1 VSERQTPVSATT
13 APAPGPENP
22 SRRARLLNRE
32 RRIGLGVVATLVI
45 AWLVLTLGGFVRPL
59 FVPGPADLARAYEQL
74 APQLPGDVWDSVVT
88 RLIPGFFV
96 GLALGMLVGISMAVS
111 RTFRALAD
119 PIVEAIRPLP
129 PLALIPLFILWFG
142 IGSGTQVALIA
153 FGTFIVMVITAYE
166 AVRNV
171 PPIYLQ
177 AAATLGAS
185 RRQVVRRVIVP
196 AIVPDIF
203 GGVRV
208 AVAASFGYVVVAEII
223 GAQSGLGYRLV
234 LARRYLLTENIV
246 AILIV
251 VGILAFLADQLVRW
265 INRRLTDW
273 KPRA

>member
-1 VSERQTPVSATT
+1 MTDTARTTPEPLPRRDEETASLVSLTMTR
-13 APAPGPENP
+13 
-22 SRRARLLNRE
+22 SRL
-32 RRIGLGVVATLVI
+32 IGLAVTLLLISV
-45 AWLVLTLGGFVRPL
+45 WLVLTLGGFVRPL
-59 FVPGPADLARAYEQL
+59 FVPGPADLARAYERL
-74 APQLPGDVWDSVVT
+74 APSLPGDVWASVAT
-88 RLIPGFFV
+88 RLVPGFAI
-96 GLALGMLVGISMAVS
+96 GLTVGMLVGVGMAVS
-111 RTFRALAD
+111 ATFRALAD

-153 FGTFIVMVITAYE
+153 FGTFIVMVITSYE

-185 RRQVVRRVIVP
+185 QAQTFRRVIIP
-196 AIVPDIF
+196 AIIPDIF
-203 GGVRV
+203 GGIRV

-251 VGILAFLADQLVRW
+251 VGLLAFVADQLVRW
-265 INRRLTDW
+265 LNRRLTGW
-273 KPRA
+273 KPRV

>member
-1 VSERQTPVSATT
+1 MSISAPDASGARDPKQPAVPSWSSRVLTRQ
-13 APAPGPENP
+13 
-22 SRRARLLNRE
+22 RL
-32 RRIGLGVVATLVI
+32 IGLAVVATLLGL
-45 AWLVLTLGGFVRPL
+45 WLILTLGGFVRPL
-59 FVPGPADLARAYEQL
+59 FVPGPPDLVRAYEQL
-74 APQLPGDVWDSVVT
+74 APYLPRDIWDSVMT
-88 RLIPGFFV
+88 RLIPGFFI
-96 GLALGMLVGISMAVS
+96 GLAVGMLVGVSMAVS
-111 RTFRALAD
+111 MTFRALAD

-153 FGTFIVMVITAYE
+153 FGTFIVMVITSYE

-177 AAATLGAS
+177 AAATLGA
-185 RRQVVRRVIVP
+185 RKRQVFQRVIIP

-251 VGILAFLADQLVRW
+251 VGILAFIADQLVRW
-265 INRRLTDW
+265 LNRRLTGW
-273 KPRA
+273 KARA